1 MPSLRRALIP
11 SLLLVL
17 AALAPAD
24 AQTLPRTGLTG
35 PEVGMDLSAKPIRG
49 GAAARPASDAVTQP
63 ARGVGRSR
71 YFGPEDVDGTAGTG
85 LGGLSEQAEA
95 IEIGGGPAQDAANGG
110 GFRLNFE
117 RAEIKDVVH
126 AILSDTLGLN
136 YTMGADVSGQITISS
151 PRPLSRTELLAS
163 LESVLAGQGFS
174 MSKAGTGYRIV
185 PAAAGLGTVNLGA
198 GGPGYGVSVVP
209 LRYVSAATMSKLVSG
224 FVADADGL
232 RFDATRNTMIVKGPG
247 PKRQEAVSAILAFD
261 ADWMRGQTVSLFE
274 LKRARPE
281 AVVAELTQLFDT
293 GENGSGQGLIQF
305 KPIGRLRAV
314 LATSKNAGLLRRAEG
329 FVRELDGTAEAA
341 EETVFVYKARYR
353 NAVELARVVNGLF
366 GGGNSG
372 LTSGLGGGMS
382 GSGLGGAR
390 SGLSSQAGSGLGG
403 ADGGMGGGG
412 GMSSGGLSSGGSGL
426 GGTGVGSG
434 SGGGLNQSGGNGG
447 DLLKARFASAFG
459 DQAGQGQGGAG
470 GGIDGAMMGGGSLDL
485 TQRSGAK
492 RVSISA
498 DPAQNAV
505 VTYTDGETYRKIHAA
520 LQRLDATPVQVAINV
535 TIAEVR
541 LTDQLKY
548 GVQYFLDS
556 NRIGIGSNK
565 GSFGLLS
572 AAAGAS
578 GGVMNKLTPGAAGF
592 NFLVGGYSGPDIV
605 INALDGF
612 TDVKIL
618 SSPSL
623 VVLENQPATLQVGDS
638 VPITTTQATS
648 VTVPGAPL
656 VNQVE
661 MRDTGIIL
669 NVIPRIGQN
678 GAVTM
683 QIEQEIS
690 AVVDA
695 QKTLTP
701 TISKRRVASMI
712 SVPNGQTV
720 LLAGLIQE
728 KNLRGRDGIPF
739 LSRLANV
746 GELFSSTD
754 NAADRTELV
763 VFIRPVVVR
772 SGRDAQRV
780 AEDYRGQLYDAA
792 ARRGG
797 RVPAAARP
805 VVVKP

>member
-1 MPSLRRALIP
+1 MHPLRRALIP
-11 SLLLVL
+11 SLMLVL
-17 AALAPAD
+17 ASLAPA
-24 AQTLPRTGLTG
+24 AGQTLPRTGLSG
-35 PEVGMDLSAKPIRG
+35 PEVGMDLSAKPMRGG
-49 GAAARPASDAVTQP
+49 GAARPGSDAVTQP

-71 YFGPEDVDGTAGTG
+71 YFGPDDVDGTAGTG

-174 MSKAGTGYRIV
+174 MSKAGAGYRIV

-372 LTSGLGGGMS
+372 LTSGLGS
-382 GSGLGGAR
+382 GLPGTGLGGAR
-390 SGLSSQAGSGLGG
+390 SGLSNQAGSGLGG
-403 ADGGMGGGG
+403 TDGGMNAG
-412 GMSSGGLSSGGSGL
+412 GMSSGASGL
-426 GGTGVGSG
+426 GGTGASGLGSG
-434 SGGGLNQSGGNGG
+434 SGTGGGLNQSGGSGA

-459 DQAGQGQGGAG
+459 DQAGGNAYGGDG
-470 GGIDGAMMGGGSLDL
+470 GMMGGGSLDL
-485 TQRSGAK
+485 TQRSGTK

-556 NRIGIGSNK
+556 SRIGIGSNR

-578 GGVMNKLTPGAAGF
+578 GGVMNKLAPGAAGF

-669 NVIPRIGQN
+669 NVVPRIGQN

-728 KNLRGRDGIPF
+728 KNQRGRDGIPF

-754 NAADRTELV
+754 NSADRTELV

-805 VVVKP
+805 AVVKP

>member
-1 MPSLRRALIP
+1 MPSLRRALLP

-17 AALAPAD
+17 AALAPA
-24 AQTLPRTGLTG
+24 AGQTLPRTGLTG
-35 PEVGMDLSAKPIRG
+35 PEVAMDLSAKPIRG
-49 GAAARPASDAVTQP
+49 GAARPASDAVTQP

-71 YFGPEDVDGTAGTG
+71 YFRPDDVDGTAGTG

-95 IEIGGGPAQDAANGG
+95 IEIGGGPAQDAVNGG

-136 YTMGADVSGQITISS
+136 YSMGADVSGQITISS
-151 PRPLSRTELLAS
+151 PRPLSRNELLAS

-185 PAAAGLGTVNLGA
+185 PSAAGLGTVNLGA

-366 GGGNSG
+366 GGGGGSG
-372 LTSGLGGGMS
+372 LASGLGAGLP

-390 SGLSSQAGSGLGG
+390 SGLSNQAGSGLGG
-403 ADGGMGGGG
+403 SDGGLGGGIGG
-412 GMSSGGLSSGGSGL
+412 GMSSGGMSSGGSGL

-434 SGGGLNQSGGNGG
+434 SGGGLNQSGGSGA

-459 DQAGQGQGGAG
+459 DPTGQGGGSG
-470 GGIDGAMMGGGSLDL
+470 GDGATMGGGSLDL
-485 TQRSGAK
+485 TQRSGNK

-556 NRIGIGSNK
+556 TRLGLGNNK
-565 GSFGLLS
+565 GSIGLLS
-572 AAAGAS
+572 AAAAASNGA
-578 GGVMNKLTPGAAGF
+578 MNVLTPPGGGF
-592 NFLVGGYSGPDIV
+592 NFLSGRYGGPDIV

-683 QIEQEIS
+683 QVEQEIS
-690 AVVDA
+690 AVVDTV
-695 QKTLTP
+695 KTLTP

-780 AEDYRGQLYDAA
+780 AENYRGQLYDAA

-805 VVVKP
+805 AVVKP